1 MPLASGADAE
11 TVLGR
16 VISLLGAGKDE
27 GRAVLSAL
35 GWHLADVEGA
45 QPVWR
50 RKPQARPRPRRA
62 KAPRPV
68 KVDPNSPFAELAKLM
83 KRA

>member
-1 MPLASGADAE
+1 
-11 TVLGR
+11 
-16 VISLLGAGKDE
+16 LGASREE

-35 GWHLADVEGA
+35 GWQLAEVQGA

-62 KAPRPV
+62 RVPEAV
-68 KVDPNSPFAELAKLM
+68 KVDPHSPFAELARLV